1 MTNITEIIA
10 ETKQDWKV
18 TIGNQKKE
26 APYLLIDNW
35 YTAQEQEEVW
45 YELDMFSTQPD
56 KDKADDQNSPV
67 ARGPGGEA
75 RSNAWRFHVWDFYTQ
90 EGLKMSPIHRCL
102 YKQRSKAFHD
112 LVQKAMPLHKSNFV
126 STNKDATFI
135 SYYDK
140 AKYYKPHCD
149 TVQFTCL
156 IWMYKEPKQFFGGN
170 LRLTAADTTIECVN
184 NRMLIFPGYLEHEVT
199 EVKSKDNIKMGHGR
213 YCITHFYNWESSC
226 YQPKHQFDHNF

>member
-1 MTNITEIIA
+1 MTNITEIIP

-56 KDKADDQNSPV
+56 KDKADDENSPV
-67 ARGPGGEA
+67 ARDPGGVA
-75 RSNAWRFHVWDFYTQ
+75 RSNAWRV
-90 EGLKMSPIHRCL
+90 PIHRCL

-149 TVQFTCL
+149 TVQFTFL

-170 LRLTAADTTIECVN
+170 LRLTAADTTIEWVN
-184 NRMLIFPGYLEHEVT
+184 NRMLMFPGYLEHEVT